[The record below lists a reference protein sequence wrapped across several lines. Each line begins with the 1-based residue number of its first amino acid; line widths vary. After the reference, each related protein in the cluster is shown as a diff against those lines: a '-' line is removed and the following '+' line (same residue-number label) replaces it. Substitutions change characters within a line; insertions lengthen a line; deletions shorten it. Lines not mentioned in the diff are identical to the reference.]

1 MKRILIIF
9 AILIP
14 SIAHAGPIETRF
26 IQATPTVTSA
36 SAYASGNTVGG
47 LLTFA
52 NACLY
57 RTNKAQILSVKL
69 YDKSKQGIDTDLV
82 LFNATPAAQTDK
94 TAFNPSNT
102 ELLTITALIPI
113 TTHKSFS
120 ANGMS
125 QTQSII
131 VPVNCTSSQSL
142 VGYLVTR
149 GTPTYAGTSDLTVE
163 IETVAD

>member
-1 MKRILIIF
+1 MKRILIF
-9 AILIP
+9 LALFIP

-47 LLTFA
+47 LLTFP
-52 NACLY
+52 NACLI

-69 YDKSKQGIDTDLV
+69 YDKAKQGIDTDLV

-102 ELLTITALIPI
+102 ELLTITALIPL

-149 GTPTYAGTSDLTVE
+149 GTPTYASTSDLTVE